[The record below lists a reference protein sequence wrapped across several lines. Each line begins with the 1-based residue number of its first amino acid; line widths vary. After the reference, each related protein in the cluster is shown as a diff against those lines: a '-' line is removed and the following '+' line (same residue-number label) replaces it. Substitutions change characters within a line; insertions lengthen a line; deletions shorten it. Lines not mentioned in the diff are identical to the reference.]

1 MMSDSLIC
9 VGLEIHRSSA
19 DLQMLPHLVDDVQW
33 VPLTAAAG
41 ARAALVVPGL
51 WLADCPRPATELL
64 RERCTAGFHTIVVPR
79 FRAGVV
85 TAILGCPSAVEI
97 LPGEFK
103 SFEWGSYRAA
113 IPGFTVIKTALHAG
127 KWGEAPGVGTVL
139 LAYRPHMV
147 AGAIVLCAAMV
158 ASRVVGVSSEIQKN
172 VLRSII
178 ETASAPIAS
187 PADSIEAV
195 PPVQPESIDE
205 FLRQERELGAAY
217 LLSRLAA
224 GDTAAS
230 DLTSVAKEYLGI
242 FLPPEDVVRLQQRAP
257 RAKAAEI
264 RLALQRFGWG
274 AHLRRVPAQSAMS
287 DPGVSN
293 P

>member
-1 MMSDSLIC
+1 
-9 VGLEIHRSSA
+9 
-19 DLQMLPHLVDDVQW
+19 
-33 VPLTAAAG
+33 
-41 ARAALVVPGL
+41 
-51 WLADCPRPATELL
+51 
-64 RERCTAGFHTIVVPR
+64 
-79 FRAGVV
+79 
-85 TAILGCPSAVEI
+85 
-97 LPGEFK
+97 
-103 SFEWGSYRAA
+103 
-113 IPGFTVIKTALHAG
+113 
-127 KWGEAPGVGTVL
+127 
-139 LAYRPHMV
+139 MV

-158 ASRVVGVSSEIQKN
+158 VSRVVGVSSEIQKN

-195 PPVQPESIDE
+195 PPVQPESVDE

-274 AHLRRVPAQSAMS
+274 AHLRRLPAQSAMS

-293 P
+293 Q